1 MDDPT
6 GEAQDQLPVSAPS
19 LHTTA
24 SLVSRTKARVST
36 WNRGQ
41 QCSAVQCSAGLAGT
55 DLRDSWVLRFS
66 RNAQPVLVHEWS
78 AGTRTHSNT
87 VAVLQTAA

>member
-24 SLVSRTKARVST
+24 SLVSRTKARVPT

-41 QCSAVQCSAGLAGT
+41 QCSAGLAGT